1 MTFSKILIAVEKTPL
16 AFKVAQTGFS
26 LAKSLQAR
34 VDLIHV
40 VDPALTVG
48 YPDVGILPSQG
59 LELLKQE
66 AHELNAQLIQMYG
79 QNVNTF
85 HFILEGRPA
94 KEILLTAKNE
104 QTDIIVMGTHGKSPL
119 KQILLGSVAEEV
131 LRHAPCPVLLV
142 RETDI

>member
-1 MTFSKILIAVEKTPL
+1 MH
-16 AFKVAQTGFS
+16 
-26 LAKSLQAR
+26 
-34 VDLIHV
+34 LIHV

>member
-1 MTFSKILIAVEKTPL
+1 MTFSKIIIAVEKPPL

-34 VDLIHV
+34 VHLIHV

-48 YPDVGILPSQG
+48 YPDVGILPSQA

-66 AHELNAQLIQMYG
+66 AHELSAQLIQMYG

-85 HFILEGRPA
+85 YFILEGRPA
-94 KEILLTAKNE
+94 KEILLTAKDE
-104 QTDIIVMGTHGKSPL
+104 QADIIVMGTHGKSPL

-142 RETDI
+142 RETDV